1 MGVKIE
7 KERLIMNKNEKRYV
21 ESVAKKYSTKEITKL
36 DQLKELDK
44 SSRRGAMVFAY
55 VFGSISS
62 LVMGFGMCVAMEVIL
77 KGWMWLGIVV
87 GVIGM
92 GLCAANYFIYRK
104 LEEKGK
110 NRNAAKILELS
121 KELLN
126 END

>member
-1 MGVKIE
+1 
-7 KERLIMNKNEKRYV
+7 MNKNEKRYV
-21 ESVAKKYSTKEITKL
+21 ESMAKKYSTKEITKL

-55 VFGSISS
+55 VFGSIAS
-62 LVMGFGMCVAMEVIL
+62 LVMGFGMSVAMEVIL

-92 GLCAANYFIYRK
+92 GLCTANYFIYRK

-110 NRNAAKILELS
+110 NRNAAKILELC